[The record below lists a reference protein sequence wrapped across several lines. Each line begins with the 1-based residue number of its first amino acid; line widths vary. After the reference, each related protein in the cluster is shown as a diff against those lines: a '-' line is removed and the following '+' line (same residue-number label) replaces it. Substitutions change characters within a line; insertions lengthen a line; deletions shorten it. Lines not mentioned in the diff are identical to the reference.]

1 MAGGRYAQRTLRCL
15 GVWGGTHSVPYFFGF
30 VMQEKLIIRLNQLRD
45 EYAEGQRVMG
55 ELQDK
60 QTGLQQ
66 TLLSI
71 SGAIQVLEELLRED
85 APTEHEPQQ
94 E

>member
-1 MAGGRYAQRTLRCL
+1 MVRTLDGL
-15 GVWGGTHSVPYFFGF
+15 DWANGTHSVPYIIFGLR
-30 VMQEKLIIRLNQLRD
+30 MQERIIIRLNQLRD

-66 TLLSI
+66 TLLRI
-71 SGAIQVLEELLRED
+71 SGAIKVLEELLQD
-85 APTEHEPQQ
+85 APIEHEPQQ